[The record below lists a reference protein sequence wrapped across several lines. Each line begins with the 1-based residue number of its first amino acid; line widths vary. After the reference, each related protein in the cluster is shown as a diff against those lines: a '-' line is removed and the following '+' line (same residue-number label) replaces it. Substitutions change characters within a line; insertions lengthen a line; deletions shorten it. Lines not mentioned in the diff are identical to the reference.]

1 MSTRTQSAIMR
12 EVGTSAAGTE
22 RVDAGKWVPS
32 THGGVGSEDAEGG
45 FALRVAIRTKF
56 SGADRALQ
64 PGMGQGDGCRQSE
77 IRTRRGTCSLTA
89 RSLAC

>member
-32 THGGVGSEDAEGG
+32 THGASVLKMPRAASRCESPSGPSSPVPTELSSPGWVKAT
-45 FALRVAIRTKF
+45 VAASQRF
-56 SGADRALQ
+56 E
-64 PGMGQGDGCRQSE
+64 PDGE
-77 IRTRRGTCSLTA
+77 LV
-89 RSLAC
+89 L